1 MGVGGGRRLVVHGR
15 LVEEDVASIYFT
27 HIKIYQGKGC
37 FFIKTTYQQKLKEV
51 KKLQDE
57 N

>member
-1 MGVGGGRRLVVHGR
+1 MVHGR
-15 LVEEDVASIYFT
+15 LVEEDAASIYFT
-27 HIKIYQGKGC
+27 HIKISRKRLHFDFTDNISEKWMQ
-37 FFIKTTYQQKLKEV
+37 V